1 MTSRMTAML
10 RTLALAAVGA
20 SLLSGCFYV
29 EAEEPTICKTLNDQV
44 IGPLAPATTDFSAE
58 YDYAFGDSL
67 LNFGDKK
74 VTTDIRALSLTF
86 TLKSGASDLDFIDSG
101 KVSLVD
107 ADGVDPEVKILAY
120 QRSGPV
126 GDTLVIPAG
135 DPVDVT
141 DYLQSGATVAHVEL
155 KGSFPAGAQLVF
167 DVKACLSAKV
177 HYDYL

>member
-1 MTSRMTAML
+1 MI
-10 RTLALAAVGA
+10 RTLALTALGA

-29 EAEEPTICKTLNDQV
+29 EAEEPTICKTLTNQV
-44 IGPLAPATTDFSAE
+44 IGPLAPFTTEFSAQ

-107 ADGVDPEVKILAY
+107 TDGTDPEVKILAY
-120 QRSGPV
+120 QRSGTV
-126 GDTLVIPAG
+126 GTTLVIPAG

-141 DYLQSGATVAHVEL
+141 KYLQSGATVAHVEL
-155 KGSFPAGAQLVF
+155 SGEFPGNTQLTF
-167 DVKACLSAKV
+167 DMKACLSAKV